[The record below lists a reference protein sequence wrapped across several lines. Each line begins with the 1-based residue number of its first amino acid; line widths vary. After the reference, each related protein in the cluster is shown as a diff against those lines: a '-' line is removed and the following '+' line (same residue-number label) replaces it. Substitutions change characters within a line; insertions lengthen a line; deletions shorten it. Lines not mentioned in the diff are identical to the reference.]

1 MQPIQLFEL
10 ATKQAQWLT
19 ARQGVVTGNVAN
31 ANTPGFRAKD
41 VTPFSHV
48 LDNTNMPMAR
58 TNPGHLIDSSS
69 SELGIQTQVD
79 QAAKPLISGN
89 SVELADQLMKE
100 GEIKRDY
107 DLNTGIVKA
116 FNRMILATVR
126 R

>member
-41 VTPFSHV
+41 VTPFSAV
-48 LDNTNMPMAR
+48 LDNTNMPMTR
-58 TNPGHLIDSSS
+58 TNPGHFIDSSS